1 MILPILSS
9 FFVFLA
15 VGAVAVWRFQQA
27 NAHLDARL
35 RARSTEQQAQ
45 SLALRDVP
53 FEHRV
58 VLPVVDGIAQRG
70 NRRSAAGVH
79 RADARARSSPPASRW
94 RWSRSL
100 RSSSSWLCCVPGTV
114 PGRRL
119 GGSGARCPQRSC
131 SACSLFALLGALLP
145 FLWLRR
151 RARRRRL
158 IIWRGL
164 PDAFDLMT
172 TCVEAGLGLDAA
184 FQKVADKLG
193 GPVADRV
200 RGDAARGGDGQELA
214 ATRMRDM
221 GERTGVP
228 DLQIFANTIVQAE
241 ELGTSLGAALRIQA
255 ADLDGASARQHAEE
269 EARRAPSKMVFP
281 LVFFILP
288 SLFVVI
294 LGPVAIELIQGLR
307 QTRQGPGR
315 EGSGDMPG
323 RDGRLRRRR
332 RSLSTAAS

>member
-1 MILPILSS
+1 MVLPILSS

-35 RARSTEQQAQ
+35 RALADERAQ

-58 VLPVVDGIAQRG
+58 VLPVVDGIANAVIAALPPAFIART
-70 NRRSAAGVH
+70 RRTLVAAGEPMALVTFF
-79 RADARARSSPPASRW
+79 AMVLLLVVLVSGTYLVVGFAAAGG
-94 RWSRSL
+94 L
-100 RSSSSWLCCVPGTV
+100 TAKMMLGVPV
-114 PGRRL
+114 
-119 GGSGARCPQRSC
+119 
-131 SACSLFALLGALLP
+131 FALLGVLLP

-151 RARRRRL
+151 QARRRRL

-172 TCVEAGLGLDAA
+172 TCVEAGLGLDSA
-184 FQKVADKLG
+184 FQKVAEKLG
-193 GPVADRV
+193 GPVAFEFAEMLREV
-200 RGDAARGGDGQELA
+200 QMGKTRRDAL
-214 ATRMRDM
+214 RDM

-228 DLQIFANTIVQAE
+228 DLQNFANTIVQAE
-241 ELGTSLGAALRIQA
+241 ELGTSLGATLRAQA
-255 ADLDGASARQHAEE
+255 GDMRRRRRQHAEE
-269 EARRAPSKMVFP
+269 EARKAPSKMVFP

-294 LGPVAIELIQGLR
+294 LGPVAIEVIKVFN
-307 QTRQGPGR
+307 
-315 EGSGDMPG
+315 D
-323 RDGRLRRRR
+323 
-332 RSLSTAAS
+332 